1 MYIIMHIYTYI
12 IYYSLYF
19 NVKFMGSFNEDDKN
33 KLGHSILSIMSSM
46 RMIKINLAT
55 LFCL

>member
-19 NVKFMGSFNEDDKN
+19 NVKFMVSFNEDDKN